1 MAWNYVPPGEYTDGY
16 WVDNSTPGYPLIS
29 HTDPTKGFENQNA
42 ALESLYIP
50 TAGNRMDQVQSLI
63 AQKPDEY
70 AKYGITPQN
79 AADMVNSTFYDRI
92 NNIDNDPLNFL
103 NNLAFLPHMA
113 GLANIFTGG
122 GVDSL
127 LSKYLGEPA
136 SVSVQSGGMPTQ
148 VGGWYGEAPTFSGT
162 FDPTLPGTPPMPAPG
177 MPPAIPETTQQLTE
191 WGLKE
196 VSPGVWSQPAMPDIQ
211 MSAGDWLKYGL
222 GTLGSSLGGQIA
234 SGLGS
239 SLTQQTGDS
248 QSLMGLLGKLSPSLL
263 GMYASNQQ
271 ANKLSE
277 LAQKYQDF
285 GAPYRQ
291 KLAEI
296 SADPNAF
303 YNSEGAQKATD
314 TVLRKL
320 SIGGNP
326 AGSANKQA
334 LTIDSLY
341 DQYGKERDRLAG
353 FGGLTNYNQ
362 AAPQLETQAIGANAN
377 MWNAAGAG
385 LNDIFNPK
393 TSLADLLKQGKIV

>member
-1 MAWNYVPPGEYTDGY
+1 MSATFANYAPALKEMVRDKIEDCTYGASPLLALMTRKTIRHTRLHDDGHCSVFSVLPADDTDGVNRRGGREHVLAVRPL
-16 WVDNSTPGYPLIS
+16 VDG
-29 HTDPTKGFENQNA
+29 GA
-42 ALESLYIP
+42 
-50 TAGNRMDQVQSLI
+50 RC
-63 AQKPDEY
+63 AQ
-70 AKYGITPQN
+70 
-79 AADMVNSTFYDRI
+79 RR
-92 NNIDNDPLNFL
+92 
-103 NNLAFLPHMA
+103 
-113 GLANIFTGG
+113 
-122 GVDSL
+122 
-127 LSKYLGEPA
+127 
-136 SVSVQSGGMPTQ
+136 
-148 VGGWYGEAPTFSGT
+148 
-162 FDPTLPGTPPMPAPG
+162 GTPPMPAPG

-393 TSLADLLKQGKIV
+393 PSLSELFKQMKTAGAF

>member
-1 MAWNYVPPGEYTDGY
+1 M
-16 WVDNSTPGYPLIS
+16 
-29 HTDPTKGFENQNA
+29 F
-42 ALESLYIP
+42 
-50 TAGNRMDQVQSLI
+50 
-63 AQKPDEY
+63 
-70 AKYGITPQN
+70 
-79 AADMVNSTFYDRI
+79 
-92 NNIDNDPLNFL
+92 
-103 NNLAFLPHMA
+103 
-113 GLANIFTGG
+113 
-122 GVDSL
+122 
-127 LSKYLGEPA
+127 SKMLC
-136 SVSVQSGGMPTQ
+136 
-148 VGGWYGEAPTFSGT
+148 
-162 FDPTLPGTPPMPAPG
+162 
-177 MPPAIPETTQQLTE
+177 
-191 WGLKE
+191 
-196 VSPGVWSQPAMPDIQ
+196 
-211 MSAGDWLKYGL
+211 
-222 GTLGSSLGGQIA
+222 
-234 SGLGS
+234 
-239 SLTQQTGDS
+239 
-248 QSLMGLLGKLSPSLL
+248 LSPIV
-263 GMYASNQQ
+263 

-393 TSLADLLKQGKIV
+393 PSLSELFKQMKTAGAF